1 MKKIIVLATLALLT
15 AGQAM
20 AQQAPNTSSNQGKSQ
35 SQVEEMHEGNGSN
48 HSN

>member
-15 AGQAM
+15 ASQAM
-20 AQQAPNTSSNQGKSQ
+20 AQQAQTNGNQQKSQ
-35 SQVEEMHEGNGSN
+35 SDVEQMHEGNGSN